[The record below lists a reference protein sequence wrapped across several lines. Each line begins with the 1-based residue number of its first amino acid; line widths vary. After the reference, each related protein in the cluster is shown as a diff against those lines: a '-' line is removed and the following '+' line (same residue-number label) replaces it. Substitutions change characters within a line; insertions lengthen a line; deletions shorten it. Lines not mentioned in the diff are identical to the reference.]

1 MTTPSTPP
9 AVPPQAR
16 YFQWVQGWAAIS
28 LCHSLA
34 KTGVLAQMAAGPRT
48 VDEIA
53 AACQLHAGA
62 LYRALRM
69 ATALEV
75 TARDGDRY
83 ALTGLGRAMLKETP
97 GSIYHALIMTGH
109 DAYQR
114 PWQNFTYSLA
124 TGESAFTHV
133 MGAPFFD
140 YLEQNPELGIPY
152 QQQAQAM
159 SALID
164 PVLVAAYDFSPFHTV
179 CDVGGGTGAFLERI
193 LQATPHLR
201 GTLYDMPGVVENH
214 VLGALTERVEVVAG
228 SFFERVPSA
237 DLLIL
242 KAVLHDWS
250 DEKCA
255 AILARCREALP
266 PDGRLLIIDR
276 LLQEPL
282 DVTSLFYDLHMLVQ
296 IGGRERT
303 EAELRGLLQG
313 AGLKLRRVI
322 VPTESPLFP
331 LRLVEATS

>member
-1 MTTPSTPP
+1 MTTPNATPSP
-9 AVPPQAR
+9 PPQAR
-16 YFQWVQGWAAIS
+16 FFQWVQGWAS
-28 LCHSLA
+28 LMLCHSLV

-53 AACQLHAGA
+53 AACQLHAGT

-69 ATALEV
+69 ATALDV

-83 ALTGLGRAMLKETP
+83 ALTDLGRAMLQETP
-97 GSIYHALIMTGH
+97 GNIYNALMMTGH

-114 PWQNFTYSLA
+114 IWQNFAYSLA
-124 TGESAFTHV
+124 TGENAFTHV

-140 YLEQNPELGIPY
+140 YLEQHPELGIPY

-164 PVLVAAYDFSPFHTV
+164 PVLVAAYDYSPFRTV
-179 CDVGGGTGAFLERI
+179 CDVGGGTGSFLKRI
-193 LQATPHLR
+193 LEANPHLR

-214 VLGALTERVEVVAG
+214 VLGDLAKRVEVAAG

-255 AILARCREALP
+255 VILARCREAMP
-266 PDGRLLIIDR
+266 PDGRVLIIDR

-282 DVTSLFYDLHMLVQ
+282 DVMSLFYDLHMLVQ

-303 EAELRGLLQG
+303 EAELRARLDR
-313 AGLKLRRVI
+313 AGLHMHRVI
-322 VPTESPLFP
+322 VPTESPMFP
-331 LRLVEATS
+331 LRLVEALM